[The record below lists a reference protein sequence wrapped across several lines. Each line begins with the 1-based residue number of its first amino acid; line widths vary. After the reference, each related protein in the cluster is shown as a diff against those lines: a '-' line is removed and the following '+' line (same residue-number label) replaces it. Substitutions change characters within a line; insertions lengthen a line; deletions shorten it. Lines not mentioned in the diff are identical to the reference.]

1 MIENI
6 VSSTGFAITRSIG
19 VSHINV
25 NDALI
30 FCIERAD
37 KRYIQKKFQ
46 AGIVYLVSLRI
57 VFISNE

>member
-1 MIENI
+1 MIENM

-37 KRYIQKKFQ
+37 KKFNTEKCQ